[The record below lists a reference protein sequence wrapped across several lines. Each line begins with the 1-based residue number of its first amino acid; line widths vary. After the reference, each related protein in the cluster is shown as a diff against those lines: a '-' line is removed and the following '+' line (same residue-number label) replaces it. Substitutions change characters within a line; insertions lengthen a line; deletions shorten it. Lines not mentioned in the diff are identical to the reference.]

1 MQENPA
7 EPGSRVAEG
16 AGGAGAPA
24 SRETPRDAAGEAAA
38 PPDVPALVATCFS
51 LLAARAWAAMGLV
64 ADPATG
70 KVERNLDHAQLAIDA
85 AGALADLLRPRVG
98 NAERREIE
106 RVLADLRLN
115 FVEQKNRPG

>member
-1 MQENPA
+1 M
-7 EPGSRVAEG
+7 
-16 AGGAGAPA
+16 
-24 SRETPRDAAGEAAA
+24 
-38 PPDVPALVATCFS
+38 ATCFS

-64 ADPATG
+64 ADPTTG